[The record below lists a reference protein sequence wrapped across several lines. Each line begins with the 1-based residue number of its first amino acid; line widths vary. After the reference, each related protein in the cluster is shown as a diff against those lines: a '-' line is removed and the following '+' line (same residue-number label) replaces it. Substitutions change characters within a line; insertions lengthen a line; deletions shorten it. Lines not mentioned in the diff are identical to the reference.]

1 MSIDNFHAVTTNQNL
16 NEVTDEECREAIE
29 YLYEGGF
36 VNEMTDDKRVC
47 TKILLKKVANIF
59 HIKLENIDDEH

>member
-16 NEVTDEECREAIE
+16 NKVTNKECKKAIE
-29 YLYEGGF
+29 YLYKAGF
-36 VNEMTDDKRVC
+36 VNEMTTDKKFY

-59 HIKLENIDDEH
+59 HIKLENIDNEH